1 MSSRASIVMP
11 KPTLRSALTTSFE
24 ASIGDI
30 VFGMEDGTVSIFG
43 LVAGVSL
50 TASSGRSVLVAGAAG
65 AVAAAVS
72 MMAGVFLDLQSE
84 RDRDRVESRQR
95 RAAVTAEPT
104 HEIAVLMAR
113 LGQTGLRPA
122 TLAALHDDLSSRP
135 AGLLELERHA
145 AVSSSSQRQQPVAHA
160 LWMFLSDLFAGLTPV
175 LAFAL
180 LPLQQARPVS
190 LLMTLVLLVLLG
202 YGRARIGERAVLPTV
217 LTTVSIA
224 GCAALAGVAIG
235 LWLNGAG

>member
-1 MSSRASIVMP
+1 MP
-11 KPTLRSALTTSFE
+11 RQNLISALRSSFE
-24 ASIGDI
+24 ASIGDV

-43 LVAGVSL
+43 LVAGVAL
-50 TASSGRSVLVAGAAG
+50 TASSGKSVLIAGASG

-84 RDRDRVESRQR
+84 QDRERVDSRR
-95 RAAVTAEPT
+95 RLRAVGADPSGEITA
-104 HEIAVLMAR
+104 LMGR
-113 LGQTGLRPA
+113 LGRTGLQPA
-122 TLAALHDDLSSRP
+122 TLAAIESDLQQRP
-135 AGLLELERHA
+135 ATLPELERRA
-145 AVSSSSQRQQPVAHA
+145 AVPSASSRQQPWAHA
-160 LWMFLSDLFAGLTPV
+160 LWMLVSDLFAGLTPV

-180 LPLQQARPVS
+180 LPLEQARPVS
-190 LLMTLVLLVLLG
+190 LLMTLALLVLLG

-235 LWLNGAG
+235 LWLNRIG

>member
-1 MSSRASIVMP
+1 MP
-11 KPTLRSALTTSFE
+11 RPSLRSALSTSFK

-84 RDRDRVESRQR
+84 RDRERVESRQQL
-95 RAAVTAEPT
+95 AAVKADPAG
-104 HEIAVLMAR
+104 EIAALMTR
-113 LGQTGLRPA
+113 LSRTGLQPA
-122 TLAALHDDLSSRP
+122 TLEAIQADLRQRP
-135 AGLLELERHA
+135 AGLPELERNA
-145 AVSSSSQRQQPVAHA
+145 AVTSSAQRQQPVAHA
-160 LWMFLSDLFAGLTPV
+160 LWMFVSDLFAGLTPV
-175 LAFAL
+175 LAFAV
-180 LPLQQARPVS
+180 LPLEQARPVS

-202 YGRARIGERAVLPTV
+202 YGRARIGERSVLPTV

-235 LWLNGAG
+235 VWLNGSG

>member
-1 MSSRASIVMP
+1 MP
-11 KPTLRSALTTSFE
+11 RQNLLHSLRSSFE
-24 ASIGDI
+24 ASIGDV

-43 LVAGVSL
+43 LVAGVAL
-50 TASSGRSVLVAGAAG
+50 TASSGKSVLIAGASG

-84 RDRDRVESRQR
+84 QDQERVDSRR
-95 RAAVTAEPT
+95 RLKAVGADPT
-104 HEIAVLMAR
+104 GEIAALMGR
-113 LGQTGLRPA
+113 LGRTGLQPA
-122 TLAALHDDLSSRP
+122 TLAAIESDLQQRP
-135 AGLLELERHA
+135 ATLPELERRA
-145 AVSSSSQRQQPVAHA
+145 AVPSASSRQQPWAHA
-160 LWMFLSDLFAGLTPV
+160 LWMLVSDLFAGLTPV
-175 LAFAL
+175 MAFAL
-180 LPLQQARPVS
+180 LPLEQARPVS

-235 LWLNGAG
+235 LWLNRIG

>member
-1 MSSRASIVMP
+1 MP
-11 KPTLRSALTTSFE
+11 QPSLRRVLGTSFK

-84 RDRDRVESRQR
+84 QDRDRVESRR
-95 RAAVTAEPT
+95 RLAAVAADPAG
-104 HEIAVLMAR
+104 EIASLMGR
-113 LGQTGLRPA
+113 LRRTGLQSA
-122 TLAALHDDLSSRP
+122 TLEAIQDDLRQRP
-135 AGLLELERHA
+135 AGLPELERNA
-145 AVSSSSQRQQPVAHA
+145 AFASSAPGQPPVAQA
-160 LWMFLSDLFAGLTPV
+160 LWMFVSDLFAGLTPV
-175 LAFAL
+175 LAFAV
-180 LPLQQARPVS
+180 LPLEQARVVS

-202 YGRARIGERAVLPTV
+202 YGRARIGERKVLPTV

-224 GCAALAGVAIG
+224 GCAALAGVAVG
-235 LWLNGAG
+235 LWLNQIS

>member
-1 MSSRASIVMP
+1 MPQPSLRRALS
-11 KPTLRSALTTSFE
+11 TSFA

-50 TASSGRSVLVAGAAG
+50 TASTGRSVLVAGAAG

-84 RDRDRVESRQR
+84 RDRDRVESRR
-95 RAAVTAEPT
+95 RLAAVTADPT
-104 HEIAVLMAR
+104 GEIADLMER
-113 LGQTGLRPA
+113 LSRTGLQAA
-122 TLAALHDDLSSRP
+122 TLEAIHDDLRQRP
-135 AGLLELERHA
+135 AGLPELERSA

-160 LWMFLSDLFAGLTPV
+160 LWMFVSDLFAGLTPV
-175 LAFAL
+175 LAFAF
-180 LPLQQARPVS
+180 LPLEKARPVS

-224 GCAALAGVAIG
+224 GSAAMAGVSIG
-235 LWLNGAG
+235 LWLDRS

>member
-1 MSSRASIVMP
+1 MPQPSLRRALS
-11 KPTLRSALTTSFE
+11 TSFK

-95 RAAVTAEPT
+95 LAAVTADPAG
-104 HEIAVLMAR
+104 EIADLMGR
-113 LGQTGLRPA
+113 LSRTGLQAA
-122 TLAALHDDLSSRP
+122 TLEAIHDDLRQRP
-135 AGLLELERHA
+135 AGLPELERIA

-160 LWMFLSDLFAGLTPV
+160 LWMFVSDLFAGLTPV
-175 LAFAL
+175 LAFAV
-180 LPLQQARPVS
+180 LPLEQALPVS

-202 YGRARIGERAVLPTV
+202 YGRARIGERAVVPTV

-224 GCAALAGVAIG
+224 GCAAVAGVSIG
-235 LWLNGAG
+235 LWLNGIA

>member
-1 MSSRASIVMP
+1 MP
-11 KPTLRSALTTSFE
+11 QPNLRTALTTSFK

-95 RAAVTAEPT
+95 LAAVTADPS
-104 HEIAVLMAR
+104 HEIAVLIAR
-113 LGQTGLRPA
+113 LDRTGLQPA
-122 TLAALHDDLSSRP
+122 TLAAIHDDLSSRP
-135 AGLLELERHA
+135 AGLLELERNTT
-145 AVSSSSQRQQPVAHA
+145 VSSSSQRQQPVAHA
-160 LWMFLSDLFAGLTPV
+160 LWMFASDLFAGLTPV
-175 LAFAL
+175 LAFAV
-180 LPLQQARPVS
+180 LPLEKARPVS
-190 LLMTLVLLVLLG
+190 LLMTLMLLVLLG

-224 GCAALAGVAIG
+224 GCAALAGVSIG
-235 LWLNGAG
+235 LWLNGIG

>member
-1 MSSRASIVMP
+1 MP
-11 KPTLRSALTTSFE
+11 QPSLRLVLSTSFR

-95 RAAVTAEPT
+95 LAAVTADPAG
-104 HEIAVLMAR
+104 EIADLMGR
-113 LGQTGLRPA
+113 LSRTGLKPA
-122 TLAALHDDLSSRP
+122 TLEAIQDDLRQRP
-135 AGLLELERHA
+135 AGLPELERSA
-145 AVSSSSQRQQPVAHA
+145 AVSSSSQRQQPVAQA
-160 LWMFLSDLFAGLTPV
+160 LWMFVSDLFAGLTPV
-175 LAFAL
+175 LAFAV
-180 LPLQQARPVS
+180 LPLEQARPVS

-202 YGRARIGERAVLPTV
+202 YGRARIGERSVLPTV
-217 LTTVSIA
+217 VTTVAIA
-224 GCAALAGVAIG
+224 GCAAVAGVSIG
-235 LWLNGAG
+235 LLLSRVG

>member
-1 MSSRASIVMP
+1 MPQPSLRRALS
-11 KPTLRSALTTSFE
+11 TSFE

-84 RDRDRVESRQR
+84 RDRDRVESRR
-95 RAAVTAEPT
+95 RLAAVTADPT
-104 HEIAVLMAR
+104 GEIADLMGR
-113 LGQTGLRPA
+113 LSRTGLQPA
-122 TLAALHDDLSSRP
+122 TLEAIHDDLRQRP
-135 AGLLELERHA
+135 AGLPELERNA
-145 AVSSSSQRQQPVAHA
+145 AVSSSSQHQQPVAQA
-160 LWMFLSDLFAGLTPV
+160 LWMFISDLFAGLTPV
-175 LAFAL
+175 LAFAV
-180 LPLQQARPVS
+180 LPLEQARPVS

-202 YGRARIGERAVLPTV
+202 YGRARIGERAVMPTV

-224 GCAALAGVAIG
+224 GCAAVAGVAVG
-235 LWLNGAG
+235 LWLSRVG

>member
-1 MSSRASIVMP
+1 MPLPSLRRTLSS
-11 KPTLRSALTTSFE
+11 SFK

-50 TASSGRSVLVAGAAG
+50 TASSGRSVLAAGAAG

-95 RAAVTAEPT
+95 LAAVTADPAR
-104 HEIAVLMAR
+104 EITVLMGR
-113 LGQTGLRPA
+113 LSRTGLQPA
-122 TLAALHDDLSSRP
+122 TLEAIQEDLRQRP
-135 AGLLELERHA
+135 VGLLELERNA
-145 AVSSSSQRQQPVAHA
+145 AVASSSQRQQPVAHA
-160 LWMFLSDLFAGLTPV
+160 LWMFASDLFAGLTPV
-175 LAFAL
+175 QAFAL
-180 LPLQQARPVS
+180 LPLKQARPVS
-190 LLMTLVLLVLLG
+190 LLMTLVLLMLLG
-202 YGRARIGERAVLPTV
+202 DGRARIGERGAVLLTV

-224 GCAALAGVAIG
+224 GCDALAGVAIG
-235 LWLNGAG
+235 LWLNGLG